1 MVIGNRIIDSYW
13 IRICQRC
20 YDFARCRGN
29 CLDLNNHLLHLSIR
43 FKALI
48 YGVIAFL
55 WIESKDIN
63 HTILIYSNNMI
74 TISYAKRLFTPSS
87 KIETIVI
94 YRYFAS
100 IKYSI
105 CVYHF
110 SRFIYYRKEDH
121 QACRWFIYRTMVG
134 IWNNQMNVDK
144 D

>member
-1 MVIGNRIIDSYW
+1 MVLGSRIIDSYW

-20 YDFARCRGN
+20 YDFARCQGN
-29 CLDLNNHLLHLSIR
+29 GLDLNNHLLHFSIR

-63 HTILIYSNNMI
+63 HTILSYSNNMI

-105 CVYHF
+105 CAYRF

-121 QACRWFIYRTMVG
+121 QACRWFIYHTMVG
-134 IWNNQMNVDK
+134 IWNNQMKVD
-144 D
+144 

>member
-1 MVIGNRIIDSYW
+1 MVIGNRIVDSYW
-13 IRICQRC
+13 IRIYQRC

-29 CLDLNNHLLHLSIR
+29 GLDLNNRLLHLSIR

-74 TISYAKRLFTPSS
+74 TISYAKRLFPPSS

-105 CVYHF
+105 CAYHF

-121 QACRWFIYRTMVG
+121 QACRWFIYRTTVG
-134 IWNNQMNVDK
+134 IWNNQMNVD
-144 D
+144 